1 MNTRRLAAL
10 AALMLAA
17 TGSAWADEVAT
28 LLKAA
33 DKYRM
38 SSDNMQVDTQISVF
52 NTDGSP
58 DKERRYTVF
67 AQQKHQSLVLMQ
79 SPAEKG
85 QKVLMLGDDFWLLM
99 PSSQRPLR
107 ITPMQKLLGDA
118 STGDIATMSWAD
130 DYTGAVAG
138 EEACG
143 EPAPSPA
150 PGRPKPGETTSGGG
164 RDAAGGPMTCVHL
177 SLTAARKGV
186 TYQRIELWIGKAK
199 SEPIKADL
207 YVQSDKLA
215 KQARFVM
222 DKPSAPTAVTEMLLR
237 DQLTN
242 KKETQV
248 RYVSRREKTV
258 PEAWLNPMFLARNP
272 ALD

>member
-1 MNTRRLAAL
+1 MKKLTLFAGLAL
-10 AALMLAA
+10 ASLTVCAQDVPA
-17 TGSAWADEVAT
+17 

-38 SSDNMQVDTQISVF
+38 SSDNMQVETQISVF
-52 NTDGSP
+52 NADGTP

-67 AQQKHQSLVLMQ
+67 AQQKHQSLVEGGNQHQSLVLMQ

-99 PSSQRPLR
+99 PGSQRPLR

-118 STGDIATMSWAD
+118 STGDIATMSWAE
-130 DYTGAVAG
+130 DYAGTVTG
-138 EEACG
+138 EDRCG
-143 EPAPSPA
+143 EPEQA
-150 PGRPKPGETTSGGG
+150 
-164 RDAAGGPMTCVHL
+164 CLHL
-177 SLTAARKGV
+177 SLSAARKGV
-186 TYQRIELWIGKAK
+186 TYQRIELWLGKAK
-199 SEPIKADL
+199 HEPVKADL

-222 DKPSAPTAVTEMLLR
+222 DKPAAPTAVTAMLLR
-237 DQLTN
+237 DQLTS

-248 RYVSRREKTV
+248 RYLARKERTV
-258 PEAWLNPMFLARNP
+258 PEAWLNPMFLARSP
-272 ALD
+272 ALE

>member
-85 QKVLMLGDDFWLLM
+85 QKVLMLGDDFWLVM

-118 STGDIATMSWAD
+118 STGDIATLSWAD
-130 DYTGAVAG
+130 DYAGTVAG
-138 EEACG
+138 EEPCG
-143 EPAPSPA
+143 EPAQP
-150 PGRPKPGETTSGGG
+150 
-164 RDAAGGPMTCVHL
+164 CLHL
-177 SLTAARKGV
+177 SLNANRKGV

-199 SEPIKADL
+199 HEPVRADL

-215 KQARFVM
+215 KQARFVV
-222 DKPSAPTAVTEMLLR
+222 DKPAAPTLVTEMLLR

-248 RYVSRREKTV
+248 RYLARQEKTV
-258 PEAWLNPMFLARNP
+258 PDAWLNPMFLARNP